1 MPWSSSILHHRVTL
15 TKSAKIIVFLALV
28 LYLIN
33 RFVYSLDMLI
43 PWGMMRYHLNDLCGG
58 VLFPLYV
65 DMISAVIKKRRLIT
79 SLPRA
84 LSLSAACS
92 ICWEVI
98 APLFLP
104 YSTGDPLDAVAY
116 TLGIIAYQQ
125 AMQTKMYNRPENPKA
140 SA

>member
-1 MPWSSSILHHRVTL
+1 MSL
-15 TKSAKIIVFLALV
+15 TKSARIIVFLALS
-28 LYLIN
+28 LYFTN

-43 PWGMMRYHLNDLCGG
+43 PWEMMKYHLNDLCGG

-65 DMISAVIKKRRLIT
+65 DLVSAVIMKRRLVT

-84 LSLSAACS
+84 LSLSAACG

-104 YSTGDPLDAVAY
+104 YSTGDALDAVAY

-125 AMQTKMYNRPENPKA
+125 AMQTRVPRRPKSPEEPA
-140 SA
+140 

>member
-1 MPWSSSILHHRVTL
+1 
-15 TKSAKIIVFLALV
+15 
-28 LYLIN
+28 
-33 RFVYSLDMLI
+33 
-43 PWGMMRYHLNDLCGG
+43 MRYHLNDLCGG

-65 DMISAVIKKRRLIT
+65 DMISAAVKKSRLIT

-84 LSLSAACS
+84 LSLSATCG

-104 YSTGDPLDAVAY
+104 YSTGDALDAVAY

-125 AMQTKMYNRPENPKA
+125 AMQTKMPNRPKNPNV